1 MNPQRAAALWGFYFS
16 AGFNCMPYLVGAGS
30 IFSYLTFSAD
40 LTIIY
45 LTRQPMGRC
54 KLLDPAI
61 NSLRSKPSYPTK
73 IQGGLLIF
81 QIQNCYN

>member
-45 LTRQPMGRC
+45 LTRQPVREVKAPRPGE
-54 KLLDPAI
+54 
-61 NSLRSKPSYPTK
+61 N
-73 IQGGLLIF
+73 
-81 QIQNCYN
+81 